1 MKENY
6 VNQGGL
12 FHLNETRKKSI
23 KCVETGEIFIS
34 LSEASKKYNI
44 SVGNISSVI
53 HGKRKSAGRY
63 HWIEL

>member
-1 MKENY
+1 MKLE
-6 VNQGGL
+6 
-12 FHLNETRKKSI
+12 KKSI
-23 KCVETGEIFIS
+23 KCVETNEIFTS

-53 HGKRKSAGRY
+53 HGKRKSAGGY